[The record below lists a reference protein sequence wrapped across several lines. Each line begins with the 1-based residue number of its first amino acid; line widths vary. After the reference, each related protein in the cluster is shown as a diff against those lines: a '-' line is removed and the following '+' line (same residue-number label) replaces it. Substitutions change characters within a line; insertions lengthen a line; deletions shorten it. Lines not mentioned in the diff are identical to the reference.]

1 MTPSDRP
8 IWFSFRL
15 RLVVVMTTLLLATLA
30 LVLYLNQRAQVA
42 VQDALSRQKVT
53 VNETFSSHL
62 TDVTQATN
70 FALMSLNQSAYIDEI
85 LDKPE
90 YANAINRERIRR
102 ILIVL
107 DDGVIYDS
115 TEKELRDK
123 KIELPVVSGDLPL
136 GLVKPGDPAVG
147 LLGSPS
153 PPDDALETYWVRV
166 RTRDTVGGEQ
176 QSQWIAIVVSNRQVL
191 ATIDQSQREVADVVE
206 SVAGVRWKLTLG
218 VFALAVA
225 LTVLLVWRFSWPI
238 RQLAEAAER
247 VARGDLDFAV
257 HVTRRDEVGQL
268 GRTFNTMLDGL
279 RAKAELEDRL
289 NNAERAAVIGRL
301 TSAIAHEVRNPL
313 NFINLSI
320 DRVRSKYPP
329 SDASDRQAFDKL
341 LGTIKEETGRLNRL
355 VTDVLNFGRP
365 ANLNKRTFDLGAG
378 IEGVLEIV
386 RAQADA
392 QGVRIDARIPE
403 TPVEIL
409 ADAQKMTSCF
419 SNIVINAVQA
429 MPDGGILTVTV
440 ENNGDHV
447 VVCVGD
453 TGHGVPLD
461 ALDRVF
467 EPYYST
473 KDTGTG
479 LGLAVTKKIVEEHGG
494 RISASSAPGSGTTF
508 EVELPSA
515 EAQIP
520 GLDGPAAASTRP

>member
-1 MTPSDRP
+1 MTDYERP
-8 IWFSFRL
+8 IWFSFRV
-15 RLVVVMTTLLLATLA
+15 RLIVVMTALLLATLG
-30 LVLYLNQRAQVA
+30 LILYLNQRAQRE
-42 VQDALSRQKVT
+42 VQDALGRQKVT
-53 VNETFSSHL
+53 VNETFSAHL

-123 KIELPVVSGDLPL
+123 KIELPVVTGDLPL

-153 PPDDALETYWVRV
+153 APDDALETYWVRV

-191 ATIDQSQREVADVVE
+191 ATIDRSQREVADVVE
-206 SVAGVRWKLTLG
+206 STAGVRWKLTLG
-218 VFALAVA
+218 VFALAVG
-225 LTVLLVWRFSWPI
+225 LTVLLVWRFSRPI
-238 RQLAEAAER
+238 SQLSEAAER

-279 RAKAELEDRL
+279 KAKAELEDRL

-329 SDASDRQAFDKL
+329 AEAADRQAFDQL

-365 ANLNKRTFDLGAG
+365 ANLSKRTYDLASG
-378 IEGVLEIV
+378 IQKVLEIV

-392 QGVRIDARIPE
+392 QGVRIEADIP
-403 TPVEIL
+403 TGSVEIM
-409 ADAQKMTSCF
+409 ADVQKMTSCF

-429 MPDGGILTVTV
+429 MPDGGTLSVKVRVADDRVIVRIA
-440 ENNGDHV
+440 
-447 VVCVGD
+447 D
-453 TGHGVPLD
+453 TGHGVPTD

-473 KDTGTG
+473 KETGTG

-515 EAQIP
+515 EAQI
-520 GLDGPAAASTRP
+520 LDSEQPAPANT